1 MTMPRFNDITS
12 LSNQQIAKEII
23 KTENQLLDLYLK
35 KTNIN
40 KPNRNQLK
48 ISQHRLAQL
57 KTLLTMRLKECDG
70 KEKSMIE
77 TLITK

>member
-1 MTMPRFNDITS
+1 MPRFNEITS

-35 KTNIN
+35 KTNIK

-57 KTLLTMRLKECDG
+57 KTLLTMRLKEVDG
-70 KEKSMIE
+70 KEKNRIE